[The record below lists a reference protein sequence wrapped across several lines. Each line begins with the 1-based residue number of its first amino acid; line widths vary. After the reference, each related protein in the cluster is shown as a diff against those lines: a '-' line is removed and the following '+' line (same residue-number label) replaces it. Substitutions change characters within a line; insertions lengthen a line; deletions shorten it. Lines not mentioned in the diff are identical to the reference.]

1 MEKTYRLG
9 EAGLLELIDAR
20 RVLVET
26 RLRYLATL
34 VQAQLD
40 CSRLIALTGQEDTP

>member
-26 RLRYLATL
+26 RRQYLAL
-34 VQAQLD
+34 LLQAQLD
-40 CSRLIALTGQEDTP
+40 RSHLIALTGQEDAP